1 MPNFAKLLLSAITI
15 GIAATAS
22 AQNTHFVTRD
32 EPLYHCS
39 QGLDGNII
47 ALWQSHGRYFEPKTN
62 RWEWQ
67 RARLMQTVEDLYT
80 QSYVLP
86 FLIPMLERA
95 GAYTLLPR
103 ERDTSTVEV
112 IVDLDGGLAQSGY
125 SEINGKEKWRSADD
139 EGFAYIR
146 ESYTT
151 GQNPFA
157 DGSYRTIQSTEKEQ
171 NASFATYDANMP
183 QAGNYAIYISYKSL
197 PKSSDHVTY
206 QVNSLAGTASFT
218 VNQQMGSSTWVYL
231 GHFPLAQGLN
241 KAVVQVSNLCL
252 GDNGKTIVTTDAIKI
267 GGGMGNIARHIDD
280 NADLEIKQANP
291 VSPLSISQYPRFTE
305 GARYWLQWAGMPDS
319 VYASTEDANDYTD
332 DFRCRG
338 LWVNYMAGSSPVLPN
353 SDGLRV
359 PIDIAFALHTD
370 AGITTDDEIIGT
382 LGIYCTEKNSKY
394 ADGTPRS
401 VSRALTN
408 NIMTNVV
415 ADIRALYEPQWT
427 RREMWDKRYNE
438 ARVPQVPTTLLELL
452 SHQNFAD
459 MRYGLDPS
467 FRFTVSRAIY
477 KGMLQFIADREKRP
491 YIVQPLPINSF
502 AITPDGNNSFT
513 LSWCPTTD
521 TQCPSAAP
529 TKYYI
534 YERIGDP
541 NSTAFAFRDST
552 TLTSYSISID
562 DNLIHSFQIEAVNDG
577 GRSFPS
583 ETLALAVAKNS
594 KATVMVVNG
603 FTRVSAPESFDLG
616 EIAGFYDNID
626 HGVPYLY
633 DISYIGQQYEFRRQI
648 PWTNDDDPGFG
659 ASFAN
664 YETTVLPG
672 NTFDFTALHGQHILQ
687 AGYSFVSASVKAVED
702 HKIDLGS
709 FPVIDIILGKQRTTT
724 IGRGAVPQR
733 YPTFST
739 ELQQVLNQ
747 YAANGGA
754 ILASGAYIASDLLS
768 GQSSN
773 SDAKKFAPKILGID
787 FRTSPATATN
797 EIKAAAN
804 PFSQLQLASTTLTFS
819 HELNE
824 LSYCVETP
832 DGLLP
837 AQATGAVSYP
847 FLLYSDT
854 NIAAAVATQF
864 TTHRAVAIGFP
875 LETITQADS
884 RQTIFNHIL
893 QYLIQP

>member
-1 MPNFAKLLLSAITI
+1 MPNFAKLLLSVLAAW
-15 GIAATAS
+15 IAVTAC
-22 AQNTHFVTRD
+22 AQNAHFVTRN
-32 EPLYHCS
+32 EPQFHCS

-86 FLIPMLERA
+86 FLIPMLECA
-95 GAYTLLPR
+95 GAYTLSPR
-103 ERDTSTVEV
+103 ERDTSTIEV
-112 IVDLDGGLAQSGY
+112 IVDLDGGLAQTGY
-125 SEINGKEKWRSADD
+125 SEINGKEKWHSADD
-139 EGFAYIR
+139 DGFAYVR
-146 ESYTT
+146 EFYTT
-151 GQNPFA
+151 GQNPFT
-157 DGSYRTIQSTEKEQ
+157 DGTYRIIQSTEKEQ
-171 NASFATYDANMP
+171 NSSFATYDANMP
-183 QAGNYAIYISYKSL
+183 QAGTYAVYISYKSL

-218 VNQQMGSSTWVYL
+218 VNQQMGSSTWIYL

-241 KAVVQVSNLCL
+241 KAVVQVSNLCP
-252 GDNGKTIVTTDAIKI
+252 GDNGKTIITTDAIKI
-267 GGGMGNIARHIDD
+267 GGGMGNIARQIDD
-280 NADLEIKQANP
+280 NADSEIKRANP
-291 VSPLSISQYPRFTE
+291 ISPLSISQYPRFTE

-319 VYASTEDANDYTD
+319 IYASTEDANDYTD

-338 LWVNYMAGSSPVLPN
+338 LWVNYMAGASPVLPN
-353 SDGLRV
+353 NYGLRV
-359 PIDIAFALHTD
+359 PIDIAFAFHTD

-382 LGIYCTEKNSKY
+382 LGIYCTEKSSRY

-401 VSRALTN
+401 VSRTLTN

-415 ADIRALYEPQWT
+415 ADIRALYEPLWT

-438 ARVPQVPTTLLELL
+438 ARVPQVPTMLLELL

-477 KGMLQFIADREKRP
+477 KGMLQFIADRDNRP
-491 YIVQPLPINSF
+491 YTVQPLPINSF
-502 AITPDGNNSFT
+502 AITHNDNNSFT
-513 LSWCPTTD
+513 LSWRPTTD
-521 TQCPSAAP
+521 TQCPSAVP

-541 NSTAFAFRDST
+541 NSTAFALRDST
-552 TLTSYSISID
+552 TLTSYSISIG
-562 DNLIHSFQIEAVNDG
+562 DNLIHSFQIEAANNG

-583 ETLALAVAKNS
+583 ETLALAIAKDS
-594 KATVMVVNG
+594 KAIILVVNG

-616 EIAGFYDNID
+616 EIAGFCDNID

-633 DISYIGQQYEFRRQI
+633 DISYIGQQYEFRRKI

-664 YETTVLPG
+664 YETKVLPG
-672 NTFDFTALHGQHILQ
+672 NTFDFAALHGQHILQ

-702 HKIDLGS
+702 HTIDLDS
-709 FPVIDIILGKQRTTT
+709 FSVVDIILGKQRTTT

-733 YPTFST
+733 YHTFSA
-739 ELQQVLNQ
+739 ELQQALSQ
-747 YAANGGA
+747 YATHGGA

-768 GQSSN
+768 GQSSS
-773 SDAKKFAPKILGID
+773 SDAKNFASNTLGID
-787 FRTSPATATN
+787 FRTAPATATA
-797 EIKAAAN
+797 EIKASAN
-804 PFSQLQLASTTLTFS
+804 PFPQLQLEDATLSFF
-819 HELNE
+819 HELND
-824 LSYCVETP
+824 LSYCVETS

-837 AQATGAVSYP
+837 TQATGAVSYP

-864 TTHRAVAIGFP
+864 TTHRAVAIAFP
-875 LETITQADS
+875 LETIIQSDS
-884 RQTIFNHIL
+884 RQTIFNHAL
-893 QYLIQP
+893 RYLTQH

>member
-1 MPNFAKLLLSAITI
+1 MQLHAKFLLPILTAWI
-15 GIAATAS
+15 GVVAC
-22 AQNTHFVTRD
+22 AQNTHFITRN
-32 EPLYHCS
+32 EPQFHCS

-47 ALWQSHGRYFEPKTN
+47 AIWQSHGRYFEPKTN

-95 GAYTLLPR
+95 GAYTISPR

-112 IVDLDGGLAQSGY
+112 IVDSDGGLAQNGY
-125 SEINGKEKWRSADD
+125 NEINGKEKWHTDD
-139 EGFAYIR
+139 GNGFAYLR
-146 ESYTT
+146 EYYTT
-151 GQNPFA
+151 GQNPFT
-157 DGSYRTIQSTEKEQ
+157 DGTYRIIQSTEKEQ
-171 NASFATYDANMP
+171 NASYATYDASMP
-183 QAGNYAIYISYKSL
+183 QAGTYAIYISYKSL

-206 QVNSLAGTASFT
+206 RVNSLAGTASFT
-218 VNQQMGSSTWVYL
+218 VNQQMGSSTWIYL
-231 GHFPLAQGLN
+231 GHFPLAEGLN
-241 KAVVQVSNLCL
+241 KGVVQVSNLCI

-280 NADLEIKQANP
+280 NADSDVKQANP
-291 VSPLSISQYPRFTE
+291 ISPLSISQYPRFTE
-305 GARYWLQWAGMPDS
+305 AARYWLQWAGMPDS
-319 VYASTEDANDYTD
+319 IYASTEDANDYTD
-332 DFRCRG
+332 DLRCRG

-353 SDGLRV
+353 SDGLRI

-382 LGIYCTEKNSKY
+382 LGIYCTEKNSRY
-394 ADGTPRS
+394 ANGTPRS
-401 VSRALTN
+401 VSRSLTD
-408 NIMTNVV
+408 NIMTTVV
-415 ADIRALYEPQWT
+415 SDIKALYEPQWT

-477 KGMLQFIADREKRP
+477 KGMLQFLANRDHRP
-491 YIVQPLPINSF
+491 YTVQPLPINSF
-502 AITPDGNNSFT
+502 AITPNGNNAFT

-521 TQCPSAAP
+521 TQCPSAKP
-529 TKYYI
+529 SKYYI
-534 YERIGDP
+534 YERIG
-541 NSTAFAFRDST
+541 NSNSAAFSLRDST

-562 DNLIHSFQIEAVNDG
+562 DNLIHSFQIEAANDG

-583 ETLALAVAKNS
+583 ETLALAVVKNS
-594 KATVMVVNG
+594 KATVMIVNG

-659 ASFAN
+659 ASFAD
-664 YETTVLPG
+664 YETKVLPG
-672 NTFDFTALHGQHILQ
+672 NTFDYTALHGQHILQ

-702 HKIDLGS
+702 HTINLDL
-709 FPVIDIILGKQRTTT
+709 FPVVDIILGKQRTTT

-733 YPTFST
+733 YPAFSA
-739 ELQQVLNQ
+739 ELQQALTQ

-754 ILASGAYIASDLLS
+754 ILASGAYVASDLLS
-768 GQSSN
+768 NQSDS
-773 SDAKKFAPKILGID
+773 SDAAKFASKTLGLG
-787 FRTSPATATN
+787 FRTSPATATA
-797 EIKAAAN
+797 EVKAAAN
-804 PFSQLQLASTTLTFS
+804 PFPQLQLKSANLMFF
-819 HELNE
+819 HELNDF
-824 LSYCVETP
+824 SYCVETS

-837 AQATGAVSYP
+837 TQASGAVSYP
-847 FLLYSDT
+847 FLQYSDT

-864 TTHRAVAIGFP
+864 TTHRSVAIGFP
-875 LETITQADS
+875 LETITRADS
-884 RQTIFNHIL
+884 RQTLFNHIL
-893 QYLIQP
+893 RFLLQP